1 MSTENVEVVRATLAA
16 WNAGDMDAVG
26 EFLDSDIVVRM
37 PEDWFEPIAIGREA
51 VLRGWGEA
59 REIWA
64 EDILQ
69 PTSDFIDVGNRV
81 ALRFIWRGE
90 GRVPDSQMEFTAVYT
105 VRNGKISNQESFWD
119 HAEALEA
126 LGLVEQNARAESP

>member
-1 MSTENVEVVRATLAA
+1 MSTETVEVVRAALAA

-26 EFLDSDIVVRM
+26 ELLDPDIVVRM

-51 VLRGWGEA
+51 VLRGWEEA
-59 REIWA
+59 RNIWA
-64 EDILQ
+64 EDFLV

-81 ALRFIWRGE
+81 ALRFMWRGE
-90 GRVPDSQMEFTAVYT
+90 GRLPDSHMEFTAVYT
-105 VRNGKISNQESFWD
+105 VRNGKVSNQESFWD

-126 LGLVEQNARAESP
+126 LGLPENARAESP